1 MAFCPR
7 RSALPARTGVPNVT
21 NCSGFEQAVRTT
33 LCIWRAIGAD
43 SVTQRAWH
51 GGCWTRHQSVH
62 NHDARHRGDK
72 ALLTSPAPAL
82 RATSH
87 RLLPHALCASAL
99 LHLLAMLWPVAM
111 RHANEAHLR
120 PLRVELRHAT
130 PASIALAIATEVNT
144 PQPAL
149 RRPMTTAPARS
160 SVQAK
165 RTQSPI
171 AANDAPPAVASAP
184 ASTADTAIAE
194 PPAPTAS
201 AEPAPQNAVA
211 ARTPSAE
218 SGADALD
225 RFGRAC
231 SEALA
236 ARRDYPRLA
245 ALRGWQGEVRLRIH
259 FARHGSLAS
268 VELARSSGID
278 TLDEHA
284 LRLAREGS
292 PLPAVPE
299 ALQDREFDLLVPVQ
313 YRLARNN

>member
-1 MAFCPR
+1 
-7 RSALPARTGVPNVT
+7 
-21 NCSGFEQAVRTT
+21 
-33 LCIWRAIGAD
+33 
-43 SVTQRAWH
+43 
-51 GGCWTRHQSVH
+51 
-62 NHDARHRGDK
+62 
-72 ALLTSPAPAL
+72 LLTRPAPAL

-87 RLLPHALCASAL
+87 RLFLHALCASAL

-111 RHANEAHLR
+111 RHANEAHLL
-120 PLRVELRHAT
+120 PLRVQLRHAT
-130 PASIALAIATEVNT
+130 PASMAVAIASEVST

-149 RRPMTTAPARS
+149 QRPMTTAPARS
-160 SVQAK
+160 AVQPK
-165 RTQSPI
+165 RVQSAI
-171 AANDAPPAVASAP
+171 AANDARPMPASAP

-194 PPAPTAS
+194 APAPTTS
-201 AEPAPQNAVA
+201 AEPASQRAVA
-211 ARTPSAE
+211 ATTPSAE
-218 SGADALD
+218 SGSDALD

-268 VELARSSGID
+268 IELARSSGFD

-313 YRLARNN
+313 YRLARTH